1 MSAVRV
7 FEAAARLENFTAA
20 AAELGMTQA
29 AVSHQIRLLED
40 RLGVKL
46 FRREKQR
53 VFLTPTARRAAIL
66 VGRGLDE
73 IAAAFADLRSEDEA
87 TLTVS
92 TTTTFANAWLAWKI
106 GGFQLRHPEIAI
118 RMQVDNRVSDL
129 STEEVDVAIRLGFG
143 GWEGLHAEPLLPVD
157 FTPMCSPAFL
167 AEHGGRLRPEDV
179 LTLPTISPHEADWMK
194 WLQDAGLSTEPLLE
208 RPALRLDSQANEGHA
223 AMAGQGLAI
232 LTPFFW
238 RQDMAD
244 GRLVRPFEQ
253 RSTLGQS
260 YWFVT
265 SEHRRRTPK
274 IRRFQAWL
282 VEEIERDRA
291 TMEREEEARAG

>member
-7 FEAAARLENFTAA
+7 FESAARLENFTAA

-29 AVSHQIRLLED
+29 AVSHQIRVLED

-53 VFLTPTARRAAIL
+53 VFLTPAARRAATL

-73 IAAAFADLRSEDEA
+73 IAAAFADLRSDDET

-143 GWEGLHAEPLLPVD
+143 GWEGLHVEHLLSID

-167 AEHGGRLRPEDV
+167 AQHGGALRPEDV
-179 LTLPTISPHEADWMK
+179 LTLPTISSHQPDWIQ
-194 WLQDAGLSTEPLLE
+194 WLEDAGQSPETLRE
-208 RPALRLDSQANEGHA
+208 RPVLRLDSQANEGHA

-238 RQDMAD
+238 RQDVAD

-282 VEEIERDRA
+282 TEEIARDRA
-291 TMEREEEARAG
+291 TMEREEAARAG